1 MIKIILESDFKAVK
15 LNHESTTTG
24 CLDFHSYLASILIV
38 QLASYSPVILSPSI
52 STILFSISVV
62 YRSSTCPSHVL
73 RFIHTAPMATGGGTT
88 TPFRSTTLFRRTP
101 AGRGLFG
108 QFLENKFSK
117 LKKM

>member
-15 LNHESTTTG
+15 LNHESTTG

-38 QLASYSPVILSPSI
+38 QLASYSPVKLSPGI
-52 STILFSISVV
+52 STIFVSISVF
-62 YRSSTCPSHVL
+62 YSSSTCPSLVL

-88 TPFRSTTLFRRTP
+88 TPFRSTTPFRRTP
-101 AGRGLFG
+101 AGLFG